1 MPAVIGSAEPWVV
14 PVEIVKATHPT
25 AVVVVIVHIIFH
37 LRAGIDSERIGHVFS
52 TGMEFNDVIAQR
64 VGAYLLEIA
73 AELSAT
79 VVLVDVAI
87 AHAVVSG
94 CLALNFRGRG
104 ALHCL
109 ITLLRGEIQVVL
121 RHHGDWQC
129 TKED

>member
-14 PVEIVKATHPT
+14 PIEIVEATHPT

-73 AELSAT
+73 AELAAPVILVIAAVAPT
-79 VVLVDVAI
+79 VI
-87 AHAVVSG
+87 SG
-94 CLALNFRGRG
+94 CIVFNFWC

-121 RHHGDWQC
+121 RHHRDWQC